1 MSKNKQRE
9 SGDKSASYQR
19 AKRGAEIN
27 NNNLN
32 EMKDMGTM
40 EDESLLAPDRDNYF
54 DKK

>member
-1 MSKNKQRE
+1 MSKNKQHE

-19 AKRGAEIN
+19 GKRGAEIN
-27 NNNLN
+27 NNQN